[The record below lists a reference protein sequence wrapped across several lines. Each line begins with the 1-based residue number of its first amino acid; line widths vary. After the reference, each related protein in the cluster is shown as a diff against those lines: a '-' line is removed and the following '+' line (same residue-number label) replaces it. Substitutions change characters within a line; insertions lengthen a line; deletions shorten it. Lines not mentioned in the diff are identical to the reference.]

1 MEQAKQDYR
10 GLYEQIVKSEWFKKA
25 YHNKSLGEC
34 PIVVEELEESEDERI
49 RKDIINLIYWLKANP
64 SLCSQYYN
72 DRYDSILAWL
82 EKQKDINCLA
92 CDQHLK
98 GYLAGRKVTEE
109 EKQKEQKPV
118 EQITDAEMKE
128 SMDAVTDF
136 KVFAADLAKTFNITH
151 KRDIDWHNFCAGL
164 LTYLGRNKPVE
175 WSEEDEKTLD
185 DLLWLCDRW
194 DEGKNNV
201 LPSKETITKVRKML
215 KSLLP
220 QK

>member
-1 MEQAKQDYR
+1 MDYEKKYKEAMEAMVQWVAPCHTKKQLDV
-10 GLYEQIVKSEWFKKA
+10 LKKSVF
-25 YHNKSLGEC
+25 
-34 PIVVEELEESEDERI
+34 PELAESEDERI
-49 RKDIINLIYWLKANP
+49 RKEIVDYFTFDNF
-64 SLCSQYYN
+64 S
-72 DRYDSILAWL
+72 SIQPYTREQSTRFLAWL
-82 EKQKDINCLA
+82 EKQK
-92 CDQHLK
+92 
-98 GYLAGRKVTEE
+98 
-109 EKQKEQKPV
+109 EQKPA
-118 EQITDAEMKE
+118 EKITDAEMKE